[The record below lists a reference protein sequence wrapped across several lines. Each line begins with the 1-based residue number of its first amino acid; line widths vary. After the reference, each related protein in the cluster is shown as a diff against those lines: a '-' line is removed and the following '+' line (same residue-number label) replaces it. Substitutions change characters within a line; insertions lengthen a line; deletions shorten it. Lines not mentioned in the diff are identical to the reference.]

1 MRKRLSSLLIAVLAV
16 VSLTSCSTTSYNGEN
31 FGAIPSLKEYDD
43 VSGGLSF
50 SPSYNS
56 QSSGGSPSNKG
67 PETAPSYDDEGVE
80 ITSVQGGDTIQKDM
94 LVYEG
99 AVTVTTKDYEASIAA
114 LNEMY
119 ETYDCFI
126 ESSREYT
133 QYSQYDSNGTMRYNA
148 TIRVNSGDYDSFMN
162 GTEKLGVVDSK
173 SSNVQNMNVE
183 YSDAVTA
190 LRIQEARLERYISRL
205 EEETD
210 NEIALQIE
218 REIANIQI
226 EVQQL
231 EARKRT
237 IETDVAYSYVD
248 LTLIEVRAYTSQ
260 VTHSD
265 PLHVR
270 LWAEV
275 VNTYYEFT
283 NFLVYALFFIIHALP
298 YILILV
304 VLWFVFRKKLKGKIR
319 LPRRRCKRPE
329 SDKE

>member
-1 MRKRLSSLLIAVLAV
+1 MRKRLSNLLIAVLVV
-16 VSLTSCSTTSYNGEN
+16 VSLTACSTTSYGGEN

-43 VSGGLSF
+43 VSGGLAF

-56 QSSGGSPSNKG
+56 TSSGGSPSDKG
-67 PETAPSYDDEGVE
+67 PEMAPSYDEGVE

-99 AVTVTTKDYEASIAA
+99 SVTVTTKDYEASIAA

-133 QYSQYDSNGTMRYNA
+133 QYSQYDSNGTMRYTA
-148 TIRVNSGDYDSFMN
+148 TIRVSSGDYDSFMN
-162 GTEKLGVVDSK
+162 GTGNLGVVDSK

-248 LTLIEVRAYTSQ
+248 LTLVEVRAYTSQ

-304 VLWFVFRKKLKGKIR
+304 VLWFVFRKKLKGKIK

-329 SDKE
+329 NDKE